1 MGDMLY
7 MPAGQRPIRV
17 HGSFVKD
24 SEVEKVVDFL
34 KEQKEPEYVEAVTA
48 GELNEKDSGSVFDK
62 TAMGGDAD
70 GDLYSQAVAIV
81 QNDKKVSTSYIQRR
95 LRIGYN
101 RAATLVERM
110 EEEGVITAP
119 DHTGRREV
127 IGV

>member
-1 MGDMLY
+1 
-7 MPAGQRPIRV
+7 
-17 HGSFVKD
+17 
-24 SEVEKVVDFL
+24 
-34 KEQKEPEYVEAVTA
+34 
-48 GELNEKDSGSVFDK
+48 
-62 TAMGGDAD
+62 MGGDAD